1 MNDDANIN
9 FRASSSSYFYL
20 STIYFVLGLI
30 FIWCA
35 FYRQGNDGWK
45 SGIKGI
51 EIGAVSIS
59 VGAAWVI
66 WLRGFRLVTNNG
78 VLTYRNGLFRSRS
91 CLLRNIQSHENK
103 WIQWNFFGRHLQVP
117 RLVLLVK
124 DEQSMVIN
132 TKPFRRSDLLLFKR
146 LLDEYKN

>member
-1 MNDDANIN
+1 MKGNSNIDL
-9 FRASSSSYFYL
+9 RASTGSYLYL
-20 STIYFVLGLI
+20 SSIYFVLGFI
-30 FIWCA
+30 FIWCS
-35 FYRQGNDGWK
+35 FYRQGNDGWE
-45 SGIKGI
+45 SGIKGL

-59 VGAAWVI
+59 VGSAWVI

-78 VLTYRNGLFRSRS
+78 VLTYRNGIFSSRS
-91 CLLRNIQSHENK
+91 CLLRNIQSHENQ
-103 WIQWNFFGRHLQVP
+103 WIQWNFLGRHLQVP